1 MRLARLNTDLEM
13 WNEERREYVSVPI
26 GTMVHVTKP
35 NEKWMEARAPGGL
48 MLSFPTDYYTGV
60 HLDFLDG
67 GPLDATSD
75 A

>member
-1 MRLARLNTDLEM
+1 MRLATLNTDLEM

-35 NEKWMEARAPGGL
+35 NEKWMEVRAPGGL
-48 MLSFPTDYYTGV
+48 MLSFPADYYRGV
-60 HLDFLDG
+60 HFDFLDEG
-67 GPLDATSD
+67 SPDATGD